1 MAFGLA
7 GISLHIAPF
16 FYGKGYGPVG
26 EAMLIES
33 VVIIIIGWSNV
44 IGTQY
49 LLPVNRVK
57 EFTNSVLLG
66 AIVNIILNIP
76 FIYLWGLKGAMMA
89 TVISEF
95 AVTFYQLYKVRK
107 DVEFKNMFSNVPKYI
122 ISGIIMFIP
131 VFYLDNT
138 LRTNVITLAIEILLG
153 IVLYVV
159 MIFILKPTILVK
171 AKQMIEQR
179 RK

>member
-1 MAFGLA
+1 
-7 GISLHIAPF
+7 
-16 FYGKGYGPVG
+16 
-26 EAMLIES
+26 
-33 VVIIIIGWSNV
+33 
-44 IGTQY
+44 
-49 LLPVNRVK
+49 
-57 EFTNSVLLG
+57 
-66 AIVNIILNIP
+66 
-76 FIYLWGLKGAMMA
+76 MA

-95 AVTFYQLYKVRK
+95 AVTFYQLYRVRK

-138 LRTNVITLAIEILLG
+138 LNTNVITLAIEILLG

>member
-1 MAFGLA
+1 M
-7 GISLHIAPF
+7 
-16 FYGKGYGPVG
+16 
-26 EAMLIES
+26 IES

-95 AVTFYQLYKVRK
+95 AVTFYQLYKVEKMWNSRICL
-107 DVEFKNMFSNVPKYI
+107 VMFLSI
-122 ISGIIMFIP
+122 
-131 VFYLDNT
+131 
-138 LRTNVITLAIEILLG
+138 
-153 IVLYVV
+153 
-159 MIFILKPTILVK
+159 
-171 AKQMIEQR
+171 
-179 RK
+179 

>member
-1 MAFGLA
+1 
-7 GISLHIAPF
+7 
-16 FYGKGYGPVG
+16 
-26 EAMLIES
+26 
-33 VVIIIIGWSNV
+33 
-44 IGTQY
+44 
-49 LLPVNRVK
+49 
-57 EFTNSVLLG
+57 
-66 AIVNIILNIP
+66 
-76 FIYLWGLKGAMMA
+76 
-89 TVISEF
+89 
-95 AVTFYQLYKVRK
+95 
-107 DVEFKNMFSNVPKYI
+107 MFSNVPKYI

-138 LRTNVITLAIEILLG
+138 LNTNVITLAIEILLG

>member
-1 MAFGLA
+1 
-7 GISLHIAPF
+7 
-16 FYGKGYGPVG
+16 
-26 EAMLIES
+26 MLIES

-95 AVTFYQLYKVRK
+95 AVTFYQLYRVRK
-107 DVEFKNMFSNVPKYI
+107 DVEFKNMFGNVPKYI

-138 LRTNVITLAIEILLG
+138 LNTNVITLAIEILLG